1 MVIIYTSFEIESS
14 SLNMTLLIEKVKTR
28 NNPGLVVMGRDSLM
42 KVVGS
47 NTGAIYWMDMIFF
60 TLICCKNC
68 IVCLKRPKISKKEAE
83 VGPVFL
89 KNSY

>member
-68 IVCLKRPKISKKEAE
+68 IVCLKRPKISKKRLGLAD
-83 VGPVFL
+83 F
-89 KNSY
+89 